1 MSTEMVQLFY
11 AGASGV
17 ITRWRNPNGTWSA
30 EENLGGTP
38 IGPVVAVS
46 VQGTAILDLFYV
58 DTDNG
63 ICSRRRNPDGSW
75 SAAQCLGGTVCG
87 GITGSVVPGTDVV
100 HIFHAGPGG
109 DVITRWRDPNG
120 SWSAERS
127 LGGQVSGNGI
137 AALTIPG
144 TAVLQLFYRDGGG
157 VSSLWRHP
165 DGSWSQEESLGGA
178 VNVASNVAVGVV
190 PGSEVIQ
197 LFYRTTDNT
206 VRSIRRNADGSW
218 SAEQNLGGTAIGDIA
233 TTSVPGS
240 DVLRLFYSGIDHAV
254 WSRSRNADGSWS
266 PEERVGGQVAAEGRI
281 ASVVVPDTDVLQ
293 LFYDGT
299 KGASSLWRDPDG
311 SWSAEQQLGGC
322 ASTGITA
329 ALVPFAVGRGLF
341 VSVFGDQQH
350 FTYRDASAQLQDAW
364 LGSGDWNLRQL
375 SDGAA
380 AVSGEYVIS
389 TPGPMPAPGSPFVSV
404 SDDQQHFTY
413 RDGNGN
419 VQDAWWDASG
429 WHLQQINDADGTGAT
444 APAVGELFVSAHNN
458 EHHFA
463 YLDARGGIHDVWF
476 DGNNWHLQQINAA
489 AGGPPAVGDLFVSV
503 YDNQQHFTYRD
514 GNGNVQ
520 DAWRDGTGWHLQQ
533 INDADGQGATA
544 KAVGGLV
551 VSAHNNAH
559 HFAYLDAR
567 GGIHDVWFDGN
578 DWHLQQIN
586 AGGPPAVGDLFVS
599 VYDDQQ
605 HFTYRDGNGNV
616 QDAWR
621 DGGGWHLRQINDAD
635 GKGATVP
642 GPIYI
647 AGHHTLGIDDQPVK
661 ATAPAVGGLFV
672 SAYNGEHHFA
682 YLDAHGGIED
692 VWFDGNDWRLQQIN
706 ASAGVTVS
714 GEYPATGGPPAAG

>member
-30 EENLGGTP
+30 EQNLGGTP
-38 IGPVVAVS
+38 IGPVVAIS
-46 VQGTAILDLFYV
+46 VPGTAILDLFYFE
-58 DTDNG
+58 TDNG

-476 DGNNWHLQQINAA
+476 DGN
-489 AGGPPAVGDLFVSV
+489 
-503 YDNQQHFTYRD
+503 
-514 GNGNVQ
+514 
-520 DAWRDGTGWHLQQ
+520 
-533 INDADGQGATA
+533 
-544 KAVGGLV
+544 
-551 VSAHNNAH
+551 
-559 HFAYLDAR
+559 
-567 GGIHDVWFDGN
+567 

-706 ASAGVTVS
+706 AGAGVTVS